1 MVRELKQNLVPAN
14 SAPKKIEG
22 KEGAVEKP
30 LRPDQLP
37 IKELK
42 DEWMKKRPRAE
53 IASIE
58 RDLGTRVEQD
68 YIEMLESA
76 DTEVAGI
83 FTAIRDAF
91 RENGISLEPQTLVG
105 PRDRE
110 TRWGK
115 LMIALVGLDRKYGR
129 KKRILCPRLE
139 RPVGGHVHG
148 SVVAFEAALNVSA
161 LYLKGQY
168 GWDWIPQYTVEPRGV
183 SEDDVKGHDPK
194 IAAAHAAAVEARK
207 PQKQIEKPK

>member
-1 MVRELKQNLVPAN
+1 MREIKNQVATV
-14 SAPKKIEG
+14 SQGPKITTET
-22 KEGAVEKP
+22 ADRAIDKP
-30 LRPDQLP
+30 LRPDQLA

-42 DEWMKKRPRAE
+42 DDWMKKRPRAE

-83 FTAIRDAF
+83 FAAIRDAF
-91 RENGISLEPQTLVG
+91 RENGISLEPQSLVG

-115 LMIALVGLDRKYGR
+115 LMIALVGLDRKHGR
-129 KKRILCPRLE
+129 KKRTLCPRLE
-139 RPVGGHVHG
+139 RPVGDHVHG

-168 GWDWIPQYTVEPRGV
+168 GWDWIPQYTVEPTGI
-183 SEDDVKGHDPK
+183 SEDDIKGHDPK